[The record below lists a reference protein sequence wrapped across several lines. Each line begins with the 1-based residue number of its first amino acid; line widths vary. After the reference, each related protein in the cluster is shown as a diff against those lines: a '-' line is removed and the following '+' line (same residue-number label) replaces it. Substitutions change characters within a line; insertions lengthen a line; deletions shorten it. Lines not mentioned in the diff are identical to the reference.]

1 MNILILAIADNGGGT
16 YFLSRAINEHTEHHA
31 RAVRWTQNYLN
42 YPYDLLHPAPD
53 TLRELWAWAD
63 VIHIRD
69 AATYLPAGLPRKPTV
84 ITYTGN
90 FYRKNHTEYHRRAR
104 QAGAVVTVSTPDLRA
119 YDPDRPAWLPNPRND
134 KAHLRQ
140 RDNGDDCLVI
150 HAPTVRADKGT
161 QAVIDALADMPGV
174 TLQLIEGLP
183 YDECLRLKA
192 TGRILIDQFKYGY
205 GNNAIEAWAI
215 GMPVISGALPEFIDE
230 HIVLGPLP
238 FVAVSE
244 SAESIREAVEHLRT
258 DRRFYREMMLRGRD
272 HFFRYHHAPVVAARA
287 VEFYRQAID
296 QGPAE
301 TIPQLTKPRWGMEGL
316 IRLIYRGT
324 NWGTESWTG
333 PITGILYKF
342 SRARPAQTVDQQDA
356 PYLLKHKREGKPI
369 FQSGD
374 KIVNPPPAIT
384 PHKRPATAPK
394 PKPIPPKPK
403 PKPQKS
409 PVRPR
414 CKWGEKGFVNL
425 EYLGANWGTEPW
437 TGAATGA
444 PYKFGKARPVQW
456 VDKQDAAYLLKK
468 LGRDGK
474 PLFREAQP

>member
-1 MNILILAIADNGGGT
+1 VNILLLAIADNGGGT

-104 QAGAVVTVSTPDLRA
+104 QAGAVVTVSTPDLLA
-119 YDPDRPAWLPNPRND
+119 YDQDRPVWLPNPRD
-134 KAHLRQ
+134 DMAHLRA
-140 RDNGDDCLVI
+140 RGGDDCLVI

-161 QAVIDALADMPGV
+161 PTVLDALSALPGV

-205 GNNAIEAWAI
+205 GNNAIESWAI
-215 GMPVISGALPEFIDE
+215 GMPVISGALPQYMGE
-230 HIVLGPLP
+230 HEALGPLP

-244 SAESIREAVEHLRT
+244 NVDEIRAAVEHLRT

-287 VEFYRQAID
+287 VEFYREALTR
-296 QGPAE
+296 GPVE
-301 TIPQLTKPRWGMEGL
+301 PIPQLTRPRWGMEGL

-324 NWGTESWTG
+324 NWGTESWAG
-333 PITGILYKF
+333 PVTGIPYKF
-342 SRARPAQTVDQQDA
+342 SRARPVQVVDQQDA
-356 PYLLKHKREGKPI
+356 PYLLKHRRDGKSV
-369 FQSGD
+369 FQMGEEVV
-374 KIVNPPPAIT
+374 IQPPSVPY
-384 PHKRPATAPK
+384 KRPAPAPK
-394 PKPIPPKPK
+394 PKQPSPPPKPK
-403 PKPQKS
+403 AKKPT
-409 PVRPR
+409 PPPR
-414 CKWGEKGFVNL
+414 CKWGERGFVEL
-425 EYLGANWGTEPW
+425 EYRGSNWGTEPW
-437 TGAATGA
+437 TGPATGA
-444 PYKFGKARPVQW
+444 TYRFGKARPVQW
-456 VDKQDAAYLLKK
+456 VDKQDAAYLLKQT
-468 LGRDGK
+468 GRDGK
-474 PLFREAQP
+474 PMFREAKQ